1 MQAIF
6 LPEGSDFIARNS
18 AETVKITKEV
28 GSIDRNEF
36 IKGLQEQAIE
46 STVSVTA
53 GVHLP
58 TDSESHVSILR
69 RSQLTNSVQ
78 IQHYG

>member
-6 LPEGSDFIARNS
+6 LPEASDFIARNS
-18 AETVKITKEV
+18 IETVQITKEL

-46 STVSVTA
+46 SAVSVTA

-58 TDSESHVSILR
+58 TDSESHVLHPLLI
-69 RSQLTNSVQ
+69 T
-78 IQHYG
+78 IYK